1 MTTVLLVDDD
11 PALLRTLSMNLEARG
26 YRVTTAPDGES
37 ALASMR
43 HAQPDLV
50 ILDLG
55 LPGVSGTEALRE
67 LRTWSAVPVIVL
79 SARHG
84 SDDKVEALD
93 LGADDYVT
101 KPFGIDE
108 LLARLR
114 AAVRRTAPGEATA
127 VVAGRL
133 RIDVQER
140 QVWRDDVPVRLTPTE
155 WALLTALVT
164 RPGRLVPQRQLL
176 QEVWGPAYERETNY
190 LRVYMAA
197 LRRKLEKD
205 PARPRHL
212 ITEPGMGYRF
222 ATE

>member
-1 MTTVLLVDDD
+1 MVDDD

-26 YRVTTAPDGES
+26 YRVTTAADGES
-37 ALASMR
+37 ALTSMR
-43 HAQPDLV
+43 HDQPDLV

-55 LPGVSGTEALRE
+55 LPGVPGTEVLRE

-114 AAVRRTAPGEATA
+114 AAVRRTAPGEAPA
-127 VVAGRL
+127 VMASGL

-140 QVWRDDVPVRLTPTE
+140 QVWRDDAPVRLTPTE

-164 RPGRLVPQRQLL
+164 RPGRLVAQRQLL

-197 LRRKLEKD
+197 LRRKLEED

-222 ATE
+222 AVD

>member
-1 MTTVLLVDDD
+1 VTTVLLVDDD
-11 PALLRTLSMNLEARG
+11 LALLRTLSMNLEARG

-37 ALASMR
+37 ALTSMR

-84 SDDKVEALD
+84 SDDKVVALD

-140 QVWRDDVPVRLTPTE
+140 QVWRGDVPVRLTPTE

-197 LRRKLEKD
+197 LRRKLEED

-222 ATE
+222 AVE